1 MRSLVGGRLFKIDHL
16 DRPDQTTAV
25 VIAGQARASQQKRP
39 TNVRFGSKAD
49 IELGPRHVRFTPKA
63 DIAQH
68 DGNVRFVPKADNI
81 DDVVIIDG
89 FPLPLAGGGL
99 GEGRLQRHVLHSF
112 ALREQ
117 RQRLLQDHLLEVR
130 RLLVRLER
138 GFVAEHLVEQELRR
152 IGHTPVHRYQL
163 YAGFLARLRKE
174 ARDDIGAGVGLTVAR
189 PPRHGERQLAVLT
202 GLHVILLSGLALPCP
217 CVSVR

>member
-1 MRSLVGGRLFKIDHL
+1 MRRVSGGVKTRDKGI
-16 DRPDQTTAV
+16 V
-25 VIAGQARASQQKRP
+25 
-39 TNVRFGSKAD
+39 
-49 IELGPRHVRFTPKA
+49 
-63 DIAQH
+63 
-68 DGNVRFVPKADNI
+68 
-81 DDVVIIDG
+81 G

-112 ALREQ
+112 ALREP
-117 RQRLLQDHLLEVR
+117 RERLLQDHPLEVR

-163 YAGFLARLRKE
+163 YARFLARLRKE
-174 ARDDIGAGVGLTVAR
+174 ARDDIGAGVRLTVAR

-202 GLHVILLSGLALPCP
+202 GLHVILLSGLALPNVPSSISKRSALGNKCERSGSRASSP
-217 CVSVR
+217 SAKLGLC